1 MHEPTAQSLVI
12 VERAG
17 GLLAAQFR
25 AMASPCELLLPATDR
40 AEAMTLGRIV
50 AEEAWRVEQKFSRY
64 RDDSIVS
71 WIHRNRG
78 TEITIDEETA
88 GLIDFARQCH
98 ELSDGLFD
106 ITSGLF
112 RRAWTFD
119 GSDRVPEPDVV
130 SELLPHVGF
139 DKVRWRRP
147 HLTLP
152 VGMEIDFGG
161 IGKEYAVDRAYEILS
176 LHRSTPFL
184 INFGGDLRANR
195 RTARAPWQIGIERPD
210 TDGQA
215 GRVLE
220 LERGA
225 LATSGDSRR
234 FLLKDGVRYGHVLN
248 PRTGWPIPGAPRSV
262 TVAAS
267 TCTEAGMLA
276 TLALLQG
283 PKAEEFLQQQGVGY
297 WIL

>member
-1 MHEPTAQSLVI
+1 
-12 VERAG
+12 
-17 GLLAAQFR
+17 
-25 AMASPCELLLPATDR
+25 
-40 AEAMTLGRIV
+40 MTLGRIV

>member
-1 MHEPTAQSLVI
+1 MHEPAAQSLVI
-12 VERAG
+12 EERAG
-17 GLLAAQFR
+17 GLLAARFR
-25 AMASPCELLLPATDR
+25 AMASPCELLLPTIDR
-40 AEAMTLGRIV
+40 AEALTLGHFV
-50 AEEAWRVEQKFSRY
+50 ADEAWRIEQKFSRY
-64 RDDSIVS
+64 RDDSVVS
-71 WIHRNRG
+71 WIHRHRG
-78 TEITIDEETA
+78 TEITVDEETA
-88 GLIDFARQCH
+88 GLLDFARQCY
-98 ELSDGLFD
+98 ELSSGLFD
-106 ITSGLF
+106 ITTGLF

-119 GSDRVPEPDVV
+119 GSDRVPEPRAVN
-130 SELLPHVGF
+130 ELLPHVGF
-139 DKVRWRRP
+139 DKVSWRRP

-152 VGMEIDFGG
+152 AGMEIDFGG
-161 IGKEYAVDRAYEILS
+161 IGKEYAVDRAYENVAQ
-176 LHRSTPFL
+176 HRTLPFL

-195 RTARAPWQIGIERPD
+195 PPARGPWQIGIERPD

-215 GRVLE
+215 GRMLE

-234 FLLKDGVRYGHVLN
+234 FLLKNGVRYGHVLN
-248 PRTGWPIPGAPRSV
+248 PRTGWPIPDAPRSV

-283 PKAEEFLQQQGVGY
+283 PKAEEFLRLQEVGH